1 LLFEHGD
8 WNGVNGFDWMLWW
21 RFCMLVMLLLLCG
34 DDNGVW
40 EDYDSGG
47 FGRDDCVVLVRYGV
61 LCMLMKVWFNGEDE
75 YDFFLCFGC
84 E

>member
-1 LLFEHGD
+1 
-8 WNGVNGFDWMLWW
+8 VKFDYGGLIVIMIVI
-21 RFCMLVMLLLLCG
+21 C
-34 DDNGVW
+34 
-40 EDYDSGG
+40 DSLEME
-47 FGRDDCVVLVRYGV
+47 F